1 MKKTINILS
10 LIILSVF
17 SNTAFSSSWELNY
30 SWSLVLNSAEEITST
45 WTETINNK
53 DDIKT
58 IKELKEEVKTIDEQ
72 KEISDKNLDT
82 LKKEILISRFFK
94 TDLNETEKIEL
105 NILVQ
110 EYKKTKEGLNKQ
122 LSNQSQNLENTQE
135 TIKQLLENE
144 KEIYKKLLSY
154 IKIEKY
160 EEYKEFIKQDIILI
174 NTNSTLESS
183 IIKKE
188 TIIQN
193 KVDDLKEKIKEHH
206 NILNEKLINL
216 VNIKID
222 EKLNELT
229 QKEKFKILDQ
239 KSKIRLFEK
248 LIDWIEIKSNTLKE
262 KENKTRL
269 LVKKIELY
277 QVIIDR
283 INIFKNNLLNFVS
296 E

>member
-193 KVDDLKEKIKEHH
+193 KVDNLKEKIKEHH